1 MRGEDP
7 EGCSRDK
14 GIRTIDLCFRKAT
27 LTETCRFSLWHQCG
41 WLSPRGTR
49 KMLRASC
56 VTTLQVFGLRN
67 LGLRVTNFVTRRRN

>member
-41 WLSPRGTR
+41 WLTPGDKEDVESGVRDNAAS
-49 KMLRASC
+49 LRI
-56 VTTLQVFGLRN
+56 TEFGFE
-67 LGLRVTNFVTRRRN
+67 GD

>member
-41 WLSPRGTR
+41 WLTPRGQGR
-49 KMLRASC
+49 C
-56 VTTLQVFGLRN
+56 
-67 LGLRVTNFVTRRRN
+67 